1 MEATYKGTGIWTFLG
16 KKISTGIDYA
26 NTPTLLV
33 THLVRAMTQMGKQ
46 GIVHP
51 SYCCIAPQ
59 VPLPFEGQSQ
69 YAADFVAKQAEPLA
83 AAAAPPLRQPLPFEG
98 QSTYQQEFIA
108 KRGECAEL
116 PQVTSARV
124 ALPFEGNSEY
134 AREFSAGCGSQ
145 NRGRT
150 GNVSVI

>member
-1 MEATYKGTGIWTFLG
+1 MDILGQKNIYWHRLCKHTHPPGDTSGTCHDTDG
-16 KKISTGIDYA
+16 KAGDCT
-26 NTPTLLV
+26 
-33 THLVRAMTQMGKQ
+33 
-46 GIVHP
+46 HP